1 MSPFWRH
8 VLLTVVLAGAAG
20 FGGVWVGARG
30 FATPPPAPPMLPSV
44 VNELSNRGLKG
55 LSSEQEHQL
64 MMISEDYA
72 SRRAQLRHS
81 IVGANFELANALG
94 EEMSMGP
101 RTKASIERVKN
112 IVGELQS
119 ATVGYVLSLRQVLT
133 PEQQMV
139 FDNKV
144 VEALMADP
152 K

>member
-8 VLLTVVLAGAAG
+8 VLLTVLLAGAAG
-20 FGGVWVGARG
+20 FAGVWVGARRL
-30 FATPPPAPPMLPSV
+30 APPPPTPAMLPSV
-44 VNELSNRGLKG
+44 VTELTARGLKG
-55 LSSEQEHQL
+55 LTPEQQL
-64 MMISEDYA
+64 QLTMIAEDYA
-72 SRRAQLRHS
+72 AQRARLRHS
-81 IVGANFELANALG
+81 IVAANFDLANALG

-101 RTKASIERVKN
+101 QTRASIERVKN
-112 IVGELQS
+112 IVGDLQS
-119 ATVGYVLSLRQVLT
+119 ATVDYVLSLRQALS